1 MPDTTSYLGHTRH
14 SWPAI
19 LGTRFDSGT
28 EELSQKG
35 PAPTQE
41 KLGKVDAGCGCAT
54 SSRRALY
61 AAKLCA
67 K

>member
-1 MPDTTSYLGHTRH
+1 MAD
-14 SWPAI
+14 W
-19 LGTRFDSGT
+19 T

-41 KLGKVDAGCGCAT
+41 KLGKADAGCGCAT
-54 SSRRALY
+54 SSRQALY
-61 AAKLCA
+61 AAKLCV